1 MTTLLLIAALVLPVV
16 YLLGFAGC
24 TAFGTAITPEPGTTV
39 PGPPLVVQPDPQPP
53 IPEPEPAKTYDQIIR
68 AEPNLVS
75 YWRLGELKTATS
87 AAKDSAPN
95 IPLDGTY
102 MNLLEGD
109 TMKRGE
115 SGVLSQAAATPVD
128 PSDQAVEFLGSSG
141 SVDVVY
147 SALRNPPM
155 AFSLE
160 AWISTVEGQ
169 PNPQYV
175 VSSGTVTGDGTLAR
189 GYVLDIAFNNN
200 IRARA
205 RLGMAAGAAIGPQIQ
220 LEFNLKD
227 PSVQQVIGNWW
238 HLVMTFDG
246 AAKKLTLFVNGQL
259 RATANVPAG
268 NTFAPAP
275 AGTILRIAHGP
286 SPGSEAF
293 NGKIDEVAF
302 YNPPL
307 TEATVLKHFNAAL
320 VKG

>member
-24 TAFGTAITPEPGTTV
+24 ASFGVTADPVTTA
-39 PGPPLVVQPDPQPP
+39 PGPPLVVQPDPEPP
-53 IPEPEPAKTYDQIIR
+53 IIPQPEPPKTYDQIIR

-75 YWRLGELKTATS
+75 YWRLGELQTAGAT
-87 AAKDSAPN
+87 AKDSAPN
-95 IPLDGTY
+95 MPLDGTY
-102 MNLLEGD
+102 VNPDE
-109 TMKRGE
+109 MKRGE
-115 SGVLSQAAATPVD
+115 AGVLAQAAASPVD
-128 PSDQAVEFLGSSG
+128 PSDKAVEFLGSSG
-141 SVDVVY
+141 SVDVAY
-147 SALRNPPM
+147 SALRNPPL

-175 VSSGTVTGDGTLAR
+175 VSSGAVTGDGTLAR

-205 RLGMAAGAAIGPQIQ
+205 RLAMAMGAAIGPQIQ

-227 PSVQQVIGNWW
+227 PSVPQVTGKWW
-238 HLVMTFDG
+238 HLVMTFNG
-246 AAKKLTLFVNGQL
+246 ADKKLTLFVNGQL
-259 RATANVPAG
+259 RTTANVAAG

-286 SPGSEAF
+286 APGSEAF
-293 NGKIDEVAF
+293 NGKIDEVAL
-302 YNPPL
+302 YNAPL
-307 TEATVLKHFNAAL
+307 TADAVRTHFKAAL
-320 VKG
+320 MKV